1 MPRDNSIKKVLVIGS
16 GPIVIGQAAE
26 FDYAGTQACRSLK
39 EEGIEVVL
47 LNSNPATIMTDKDI
61 ADRVYIEPLTVEV
74 VEQLIKKE
82 KPDSVLPT
90 LGGQAGLNL
99 AMELEEAGFL
109 KENGVRL
116 IGTTSETIK
125 KAEDR
130 LEFKATMEKIGEPV
144 AASLVVENV
153 EDGLAFANE
162 IGYPV
167 VLRPAYTL
175 GGSGGGIAHDP
186 HQLVEILENGLRLS
200 RVGQVLVERCIAGWK
215 EIEYEVMRD
224 GNGNCITVCNMENID
239 PVGVHTGD
247 SIVVAPSQTL
257 GDKEYQMLRTSAL
270 NIISELNITGGC
282 NVQYALHPET
292 FEYCVIEVNPR
303 VSRSSAL
310 ASKAT
315 GYPIA
320 KVAAKIALGYNLDEI
335 QNAITKKTYASFEPM
350 LDYVVVK
357 IPRLPFDKFISAKR
371 TLTTQMK
378 ATGEVMSICNNFE
391 GALMK
396 AIRSLEQHVDS
407 LMSYDFTGLTD
418 DELLEQLEI
427 VDDMRMWRIAEACRR
442 GVDYDV
448 IHNITKVDK
457 WFIDKFA
464 IITEMETALKTQ
476 ELTPELLKEAK
487 RIEFP
492 DNVIAELTGK
502 TEQEI
507 HDMRHEN
514 GIVAAYK
521 IVDTCAAEFAAET
534 PYYYS
539 VYGSENEVEKTDAKK
554 KVLVLGSGP
563 IRIGQGIEFDFCSVH
578 CTWAFA
584 KEGYETIIV
593 NNNPE
598 TVSTDFDIADK
609 LYFEPLTPEDV
620 ESIVDME
627 KPDGAVVQFGGQ
639 TAIKLTEA
647 LMKMGV
653 PILGTSAENVDKAE
667 DRELFDEILE
677 ECQIPRPTGGT
688 VFTAEEA
695 KEVANRLGY
704 PVLVRPSYVLGG
716 QGMQIAINDNDIDE
730 FIGIINRI
738 AQDHPILV
746 DKYLQ
751 GKEIEVDAVCDGDDI
766 LIPGIMEHIE
776 RAGIHSGDS
785 ISVYPAQS
793 LTDGAKAKIAEY
805 TRRLAK
811 SLHVIGMINIQ
822 FIVCGEEDVYVIE
835 VNPRSS
841 RTVPYISKVTGI
853 PIVPLATQVIIG
865 KKIKELGYTPG
876 LQPEADYVAVKMPV
890 FSFEKIRG
898 ADISLGPEMKSTGE
912 CLGIAKTF
920 DEALYKAFLGAG
932 IKLPKF
938 KNMIM
943 TVRDEDH
950 ADAVEIGR
958 RFEKIGYHIFA
969 TSGTARALNE
979 AGVKATPVR
988 KIEQESPNLLDLI
1001 LGHKIDLVI
1010 DIPAQGA
1017 EHSKDGFV
1025 IRRNAIETGVN
1036 VLTAIDTAH
1045 ALITSLENTDIKKL
1059 TLIDIATVQ

>member
-1 MPRDNSIKKVLVIGS
+1 
-16 GPIVIGQAAE
+16 
-26 FDYAGTQACRSLK
+26 
-39 EEGIEVVL
+39 
-47 LNSNPATIMTDKDI
+47 
-61 ADRVYIEPLTVEV
+61 
-74 VEQLIKKE
+74 
-82 KPDSVLPT
+82 
-90 LGGQAGLNL
+90 
-99 AMELEEAGFL
+99 
-109 KENGVRL
+109 
-116 IGTTSETIK
+116 
-125 KAEDR
+125 
-130 LEFKATMEKIGEPV
+130 
-144 AASLVVENV
+144 
-153 EDGLAFANE
+153 
-162 IGYPV
+162 
-167 VLRPAYTL
+167 
-175 GGSGGGIAHDP
+175 
-186 HQLVEILENGLRLS
+186 
-200 RVGQVLVERCIAGWK
+200 
-215 EIEYEVMRD
+215 
-224 GNGNCITVCNMENID
+224 
-239 PVGVHTGD
+239 
-247 SIVVAPSQTL
+247 
-257 GDKEYQMLRTSAL
+257 
-270 NIISELNITGGC
+270 
-282 NVQYALHPET
+282 
-292 FEYCVIEVNPR
+292 
-303 VSRSSAL
+303 
-310 ASKAT
+310 
-315 GYPIA
+315 
-320 KVAAKIALGYNLDEI
+320 
-335 QNAITKKTYASFEPM
+335 
-350 LDYVVVK
+350 
-357 IPRLPFDKFISAKR
+357 
-371 TLTTQMK
+371 
-378 ATGEVMSICNNFE
+378 
-391 GALMK
+391 
-396 AIRSLEQHVDS
+396 
-407 LMSYDFTGLTD
+407 
-418 DELLEQLEI
+418 
-427 VDDMRMWRIAEACRR
+427 
-442 GVDYDV
+442 
-448 IHNITKVDK
+448 
-457 WFIDKFA
+457 
-464 IITEMETALKTQ
+464 
-476 ELTPELLKEAK
+476 
-487 RIEFP
+487 
-492 DNVIAELTGK
+492 
-502 TEQEI
+502 
-507 HDMRHEN
+507 MRHEN

-521 IVDTCAAEFAAET
+521 MVDTCAAEFAAET

-539 VYGSENEVEKTDAKK
+539 VYGSENEVEKTSAKK

-584 KEGYETIIV
+584 KDGYETIIV

-609 LYFEPLTPEDV
+609 LYFEPLTAEDV
-620 ESIVDME
+620 ESIVDIE

-716 QGMQIAINDNDIDE
+716 QGMQIAISDDDIDE

-751 GKEIEVDAVCDGDDI
+751 GKEIEVDAVCDGTDI

-793 LTDGAKAKIAEY
+793 LTEGAKAKIAEY

-853 PIVPLATQVIIG
+853 PIVPLATQVITG

-920 DEALYKAFLGAG
+920 DEALYKAFIGAG

-958 RFEKIGYHIFA
+958 RFANIGYHIFA

-1036 VLTAIDTAH
+1036 VLTAIDTAY
-1045 ALITSLENTDIKKL
+1045 ALITSLENTDIQKL
-1059 TLIDIATVQ
+1059 TLIDIAKVQ